1 MSNLLEIYDLME
13 WNHPWASKEFWA
25 DAKEG
30 KLNDEAFRTAYKDEL
45 NKLGLW
51 DLIDSEHGGTGV
63 LKEKGSYGAIK
74 KASEENPDSW
84 AIKALLKMWVL
95 QFKDNVKSASQLK
108 QEERAATEA
117 ALKVTWDAMQEKR
130 PFVEETINKIGLEY
144 ASKQKDIIV
153 ANLKEVERLGN
164 ELSEI
169 TKGMYHH
176 NSVAYMIEQ
185 IENKVFKA
193 EISMQKSWSREQSYT
208 VLMRVEVVGY
218 VGETPYFRTK
228 TGSYLENTFTLS
240 PEELSE
246 EIIREKLLKILTALD
261 ECIFWQNDRLD
272 RIKADHAE
280 IVGKINASKAAQAA
294 VNAGKPVDPDFIAEV
309 VAIFKNGLKKANAE
323 YASWARWKYDD
334 GDSGAAFAM
343 EQAKTMDA
351 AGICLLNCNWR
362 SYVNDREIAVWRT
375 SDSMDAFETA
385 LVETFNA
392 TCDELNIE
400 IIK

>member
-13 WNHPWASKEFWA
+13 WTDPQASKEFWA

-30 KLNDEAFRTAYKDEL
+30 KLNDKAFRTAYKDEL

-51 DLIDSEHGGTGV
+51 NLIDSEYDGTGV

-108 QEERAATEA
+108 QEERVANEA
-117 ALKVTWDAMQEKR
+117 ALKVAWEAMQEKR
-130 PFVEETINKIGLEY
+130 PFVEEIINKIGLEY
-144 ASKQKDIIV
+144 AAKQKDIII
-153 ANLKEVERLGN
+153 ANLKEANRLGN

-169 TKGMYHH
+169 TNGIYHH
-176 NSVAYMIEQ
+176 NSLDYMLEQ

-193 EISMQKSWSREQSYT
+193 EVSIQKSWSREQSYI

-218 VGETPYFRTK
+218 LGETPYFRTK
-228 TGSYLENTFTLS
+228 TVSNLENTFTLS
-240 PEELSE
+240 PDELSE

-261 ECIFWQNDRLD
+261 ECVFWRTDRLD

-309 VAIFKNGLKKANAE
+309 VAVFKNGLKKADAE
-323 YASWARWKYDD
+323 YASWASWKYDD
-334 GDSGAAFAM
+334 GDSGAAF
-343 EQAKTMDA
+343 EHEKYKTMNA
-351 AGICLLNCNWR
+351 AAIYLFNCNWR
-362 SYVNDREIAVWRT
+362 SYVNDREIATWRT
-375 SDSMDAFETA
+375 TDSENALEDA
-385 LVETFNA
+385 LSKTFNA
-392 TCDELNIE
+392 ASQELSIE